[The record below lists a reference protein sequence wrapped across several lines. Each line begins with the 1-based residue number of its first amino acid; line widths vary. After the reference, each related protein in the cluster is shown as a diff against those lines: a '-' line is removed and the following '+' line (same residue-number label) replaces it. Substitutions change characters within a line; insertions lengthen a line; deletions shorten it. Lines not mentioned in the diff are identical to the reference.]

1 MYYTGDEERRMRKNP
16 ADPETKIME
25 HQYNTLAEYKLT
37 LHNTVLNC
45 KLAITSTQPAI
56 DPEPLPLPPETSP
69 LPVTLAHR
77 KPGPRKF
84 HYQGILS

>member
-37 LHNTVLNC
+37 LHNTILNC
-45 KLAITSTQPAI
+45 KLAVMP
-56 DPEPLPLPPETSP
+56 D
-69 LPVTLAHR
+69 
-77 KPGPRKF
+77 
-84 HYQGILS
+84 